1 MSWWNNRRPR
11 QRVDTAQASSAIAGN
26 TVWNLLGTGLPLLL
40 AVVSVPILIGAIG
53 VERFGI
59 LTIGWAIL
67 SYFGLFD
74 LGLGRATTKFLAEAL
89 EDNRVVEGRALFWT
103 SILLNG
109 LLGLVSAAGL
119 AVLAPLLV
127 REVLNVPAPI
137 EPEIIRAFYLM
148 AAAVPLVTVTTA
160 LRGTLEAQHRF
171 ALLNLLQV
179 PTSTLTQAAPLLVLP
194 FSHSLIWLIGALALS
209 RVLGLVV
216 YFVGALRQI
225 ESPFEGPFFARGKL
239 RAMFSFGGW
248 ITVTNT
254 VVPFMFNADK
264 FVIGSLSSMAAVT
277 YYSTP
282 YEAVIKFWI
291 LSQSLVR
298 TMFPIFSTKL
308 EIEQRTRLYTN
319 AVRMLT
325 LVLAPVVATLIVF
338 APEILRLWVGGAFV
352 AQSSL
357 VLQILAIGVFV
368 HSLALMPYNL
378 IQGLG
383 RPDITAKFHLL
394 ETPFYLL
401 MLWYGVQYFGIVG
414 AAVAWS
420 VRLGVD
426 ALLLVLYVRFTA
438 LISLQTAR
446 HDLLRQ
452 ALALSASLLAL
463 GWLLDALAS
472 DLVFKLGGWLLIL
485 GAALFVSWR
494 RFLAPEERKRLAGYN
509 SKPWALVRA
518 FNPRKRIR

>member
-1 MSWWNNRRPR
+1 MSWWNSRRPR
-11 QRVDTAQASSAIAGN
+11 RRVDAAQASTAIAGN

-40 AVVSVPILIGAIG
+40 AVVSIPILIGAIG
-53 VERFGI
+53 VERFGV

-89 EDNRVVEGRALFWT
+89 EDGRIAEGRALFWT
-103 SILLNG
+103 SMLLNA

-119 AVLAPLLV
+119 AALAPLLV
-127 REVLNVPAPI
+127 HEVLNVSARV
-137 EPEIIRAFYLM
+137 EPETIRAFYLM

-160 LRGTLEAQHRF
+160 LRGALEAQHRF
-171 ALLNLLQV
+171 ALLNVLQV

-194 FSHSLIWLIGALALS
+194 FSHSLTWLIGALALS
-209 RVLGLVV
+209 RLLGLVV
-216 YFVGALRQI
+216 YFVGALRQM
-225 ESPFEGPFFARGKL
+225 EDPFEGPFLARGKL
-239 RAMFSFGGW
+239 RALFSFGGW

-254 VVPFMFNADK
+254 IVPFMFNADK
-264 FVIGSLSSMAAVT
+264 FVIGSLSSMTAVA

-282 YEAVIKFWI
+282 YEAVIKLWI
-291 LSQSLVR
+291 LPQSLMR
-298 TMFPIFSTKL
+298 TMFPIFSTNL

-319 AVRMLT
+319 AVRILT
-325 LVLAPVVATLIVF
+325 LVLAPLVATLMVF
-338 APEILRLWVGGAFV
+338 APEVLRLWVGASF
-352 AQSSL
+352 ATQSAL
-357 VLQILAIGVFV
+357 VLQILAVGVFV

-383 RPDITAKFHLL
+383 RPDVTAKFHLL
-394 ETPFYLL
+394 EAPFYLL

-420 VRLGVD
+420 ARLGVD
-426 ALLLVLYVRFTA
+426 ALLLVTYVRFTA
-438 LISLQTAR
+438 RLSPRAAK

-452 ALALSASLLAL
+452 SLVLSASLLAS

-472 DLVFKLGGWLLIL
+472 GLVFKVGGWLLVL
-485 GAALFVSWR
+485 GAALFVSWQK
-494 RFLAPEERKRLAGYN
+494 LLTPEERKRLIGRN
-509 SKPWALVRA
+509 SKLWVMVRA
-518 FNPRKRIR
+518 FNPRRRIR